1 MYRLNNR
8 ISASQSNQAEPPKP
22 ILAAKR
28 RRQLYPFLFS
38 MGPVA
43 LCICSVFLIGLMAV
57 LYLSQLGQAVSA
69 NQQLQDLHTE
79 QATLQRQNQDLV
91 NTIAQEQSPDYIATK
106 AKAMGLVQPDPKTVQ
121 VLIVK
126 RLELIQENDP
136 SIQP

>member
-1 MYRLNNR
+1 
-8 ISASQSNQAEPPKP
+8 
-22 ILAAKR
+22 
-28 RRQLYPFLFS
+28 